1 MFEKGDD
8 MTYASCIQPSLPQNP
23 VIHTVKTTASV
34 EEQNQETLLKTNE
47 TCTNNCESI
56 IDKCITKNELART
69 LGVSISLINRLMAEG
84 EIPYLKL
91 GRVVRFQTKDVFAWF
106 QKRKLQS

>member
-1 MFEKGDD
+1 MFERGKD
-8 MTYASCIQPSLPQNP
+8 MALASSTQTSLPHLAN
-23 VIHTVKTTASV
+23 IHTVKTTASND
-34 EEQNQETLLKTNE
+34 QTNSTITLNPSGN
-47 TCTNNCESI
+47 CSNNSESI
-56 IDKCITKNELART
+56 IENCITKNELART

-91 GRVVRFQTKDVFAWF
+91 GRTVRFQPKDVFAWF